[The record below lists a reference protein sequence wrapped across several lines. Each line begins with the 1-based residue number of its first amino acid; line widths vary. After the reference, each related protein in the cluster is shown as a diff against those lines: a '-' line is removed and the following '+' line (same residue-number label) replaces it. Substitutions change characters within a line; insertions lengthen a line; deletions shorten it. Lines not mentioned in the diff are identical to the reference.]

1 MEICMNA
8 IKFLARKAYQTNA
21 DGHFDAKSTEVV
33 PSPCISVCRM
43 TPDRSHC
50 EGCWR
55 TLDELREW
63 SSASAEERRAIWRNL
78 LARAGINP
86 TLPHGGVVVCSEPSE
101 PQ

>member
-1 MEICMNA
+1 MNA
-8 IKFLARKAYQTNA
+8 IKVLARKAYQSYA
-21 DGHFDAKSTEVV
+21 GGHFDAENAEVV

-55 TLDELREW
+55 TLDELRDW
-63 SSASAEERRAIWRNL
+63 STASGAERRAIWRNL

-86 TLPHGGVVVCSEPSE
+86 ALPHGGVVVCSEPSE
-101 PQ
+101 PK